1 MEWGTAITVILSA
14 IIFGLAHYQ
23 WGPMGVVQTGMMGLV
38 LSICYLK
45 LRKRLWILILAH
57 AYMDTILMVQMYL
70 AQN

>member
-1 MEWGTAITVILSA
+1 
-14 IIFGLAHYQ
+14 
-23 WGPMGVVQTGMMGLV
+23 MGVVQTGMMGLV
-38 LSICYLK
+38 LGICYLK